1 MGHNQHVWARPPA
14 RAKAGSL
21 QRIRLDATSRAQLD
35 RGARLVELL
44 KQPQFSPMPVE
55 QQVVTVWAGTGT
67 ATDTNDGFLPRN
79 LTIHVGDRVT
89 WRSGG
94 VHFHTVSFGID
105 PRKTPLLVPVGKDAH
120 GAPMLAVNSVIAAPV
135 VPAGG
140 LYTGGVASSGIGGL
154 TGNYLN
160 LPGQQFL
167 KAPFTLRF
175 AKPGVYT
182 YYCLVHPGMAGTIT
196 VVPATGASGRS

>member
-1 MGHNQHVWARPPA
+1 MDGVIQVIPRP
-14 RAKAGSL
+14 
-21 QRIRLDATSRAQLD
+21 
-35 RGARLVELL
+35 
-44 KQPQFSPMPVE
+44 QPVNHTW
-55 QQVVTVWAGTGT
+55 TVWAGTGT

-120 GAPMLAVNSVIAAPV
+120 GAPILAVNPVIAAPV

-140 LYTGGVASSGIGGL
+140 IYTGGIASSGIGGL

-196 VVPATGASGRS
+196 VLPATAASGRS

>member
-1 MGHNQHVWARPPA
+1 MRFNKLDLNLLPVLDVLLSTRSVT
-14 RAKAGSL
+14 RAAE
-21 QRIRLDATSRAQLD
+21 RLFLSQPATSLSLRRLRAYFED
-35 RGARLVELL
+35 E
-44 KQPQFSPMPVE
+44 
-55 QQVVTVWAGTGT
+55 
-67 ATDTNDGFLPRN
+67 
-79 LTIHVGDRVT
+79 
-89 WRSGG
+89 
-94 VHFHTVSFGID
+94 
-105 PRKTPLLVPVGKDAH
+105 LLVPVGKDAH
-120 GAPMLAVNSVIAAPV
+120 GAPILAVNPVIAAPV

-140 LYTGGVASSGIGGL
+140 IYTGGIASSGIGGL

-196 VVPATGASGRS
+196 VLPATAASGRS